1 MAVKKSNTRIIITI
15 SNKQK
20 KWIDG
25 MCEKL
30 HLKQSKLIAW
40 LLWTKSKDVQET
52 KTLIEE
58 PTKAI
63 EQQEGETLSDEYMEE
78 VIKNIDRL
86 TGRA

>member
-1 MAVKKSNTRIIITI
+1 
-15 SNKQK
+15 
-20 KWIDG
+20 